1 MNSYFYL
8 FEYPQDVIPE
18 FILDKKK
25 YTPTSKESQV
35 YSTFNNLQQLKKK
48 LRSKNKKI
56 SNLLLQFDQA
66 QRFFYQPFTSRLYF
80 HFKDAGAFLIASN
93 KESNSYHQS
102 FNVQNVSYF
111 FQKEKENEKVK
122 DISQIKKYKDIYF
135 TMFVPTLYE
144 KYKNTINSIK
154 TKKTFKNNL
163 KTLYQLY
170 DYLEIGGVLFYSN
183 PNIILD
189 DHLSINTIYLLSLLF
204 ERIIITHH
212 YQRPHFMCLG
222 FQGEKRLSKK
232 RFEWIID
239 HYKQYK
245 ITPEP
250 NRNEILSTLSF
261 ITSNQNKITNYLVKD
276 DISKW
281 TKANFL
287 FDLLTIYQFNHTSQ
301 FIKNIQQNYLEY
313 FHFQL
318 SDSQLIQSFIS
329 FDKKDIKWIYKKIN
343 NKLHK
348 KKEIL
353 QLGLS
358 YGSFTDVFHQQFKNS
373 HFTIL
378 DPLQESQWDNMGLL
392 HLDQK
397 NIPYQFLE
405 SDYIYSFNQLVDKK
419 KSYDIIILI
428 VDETYENLASYF
440 LFLNTLLK
448 KNGILIL
455 NSLSTPY
462 LHLQDYI
469 QKSLVFYHPIALQN
483 NISIYQKTL

>member
-1 MNSYFYL
+1 MNSYLYL
-8 FEYPQDVIPE
+8 FEYPQDVTPE
-18 FILDKKK
+18 FILDKMK

-35 YSTFNNLQQLKKK
+35 YSTFNHLQQTKRKI
-48 LRSKNKKI
+48 RSKKI
-56 SNLLLQFDQA
+56 SNLLLQWDQV

-80 HFKDAGAFLIASN
+80 HFQNSGVLLIASN
-93 KESNSYHQS
+93 KESNSFYQS
-102 FNVQNVSYF
+102 FNVQNYSHYYQNVS
-111 FQKEKENEKVK
+111 NKVK
-122 DISQIKKYKDIYF
+122 VISQIKKYKDIYL
-135 TMFVPTLYE
+135 TMISKNLYL
-144 KYKNTINSIK
+144 KYQNTINSTK

-170 DYLEIGGVLFYSN
+170 DYLEIGGTLCYAN
-183 PNIILD
+183 YNTILD

-204 ERIIITHH
+204 EKVMITHY

-287 FDLLTIYQFNHTSQ
+287 FDLLTIYQFNHTTSYLK
-301 FIKNIQQNYLEY
+301 IIQQNYLEY

-343 NKLHK
+343 KKLHK

-378 DPLQESQWDNMGLL
+378 DPLQESQWDNIGLL

-397 NIPYQFLE
+397 KIPYQFLE

-419 KSYDIIILI
+419 KSYDIIILL

>member
-1 MNSYFYL
+1 MNSYLYL

-18 FILDKKK
+18 FILDKTK

-35 YSTFNNLQQLKKK
+35 YSTFNHLQQTKRK

-80 HFKDAGAFLIASN
+80 HFKDSGILLISSN
-93 KESNSYHQS
+93 KESNTINKS
-102 FNVQNVSYF
+102 FNVQNVSHF
-111 FQKEKENEKVK
+111 SQNISNKVK
-122 DISQIKKYKDIYF
+122 DVSKIKKYKDIYL
-135 TMFVPTLYE
+135 TMMSKNIYL

-154 TKKTFKNNL
+154 TKKIFKNNL
-163 KTLYQLY
+163 KTLYQIY
-170 DYLEIGGVLFYSN
+170 DYLEIGGTLCYATYNV
-183 PNIILD
+183 ILD
-189 DHLSINTIYLLSLLF
+189 DDLSIKTFYLLSLLF
-204 ERIIITHH
+204 EKVIITHY
-212 YQRPHFMCLG
+212 YQYPHFICLG
-222 FQGEKRLSKK
+222 FQGEKRISKK
-232 RFEWIID
+232 RFEWIIN

-245 ITPEP
+245 ITPEL
-250 NRNEILSTLSF
+250 NRNEILSTLSS
-261 ITSNQNKITNYLVKD
+261 ITSDHNKIINYLVKD
-276 DISKW
+276 EIIKW
-281 TKANFL
+281 TKENFL
-287 FDLLTIYQFNHTSQ
+287 FDLLTIYQFNHTSK

-343 NKLHK
+343 KKLSK

-358 YGSFTDVFHQQFKNS
+358 YGSFTDVFYQQFKNS

-378 DPLQESQWDNMGLL
+378 DPLQESQWDNIGLL

-397 NIPYQFLE
+397 KIPYQFLE

-419 KSYDIIILI
+419 KSYDIIILL

-469 QKSLVFYHPIALQN
+469 QKSLVFYHPIDLQN
-483 NISIYQKTL
+483 NISIYQKTI